1 MKIIYNFTPICT
13 LFIIPFL
20 NSQRT
25 SKTFR
30 SAKVLAVYFI
40 FWPGW
45 LAVQWRYYGI
55 TSEKRWTWVKKQ
67 FMEVKSQG
75 SDLEK
80 LWYLCPDPFPPS
92 GISGLS
98 NWFRSANE
106 ARLETVVLKMKHW
119 YCSYQDYTD
128 YESYLPW
135 LFSKFV
141 SSVWARG
148 KERWWSC
155 MHLPQEEEGEDPR
168 RDEALPSSGQLYL
181 PEKGPCEDFFLDQP
195 RW

>member
-1 MKIIYNFTPICT
+1 MYIIHNSTPGFPTHLKELQERESSCCVT
-13 LFIIPFL
+13 SSFVQVD
-20 NSQRT
+20 SQ
-25 SKTFR
+25 
-30 SAKVLAVYFI
+30 
-40 FWPGW
+40 W
-45 LAVQWRYYGI
+45 QYYGI
-55 TSEKRWTWVKKQ
+55 TPEKRWTWVKKQ

-128 YESYLPW
+128 NVMYRLNWWETVPSNTRYQ
-135 LFSKFV
+135 SKTQKSPFH
-141 SSVWARG
+141 
-148 KERWWSC
+148 E
-155 MHLPQEEEGEDPR
+155 PT
-168 RDEALPSSGQLYL
+168 
-181 PEKGPCEDFFLDQP
+181 
-195 RW
+195 

>member
-40 FWPGW
+40 SWPGW

-128 YESYLPW
+128 YIMYRLDWWETVPSNTRYQ
-135 LFSKFV
+135 SKTQKSPFH
-141 SSVWARG
+141 
-148 KERWWSC
+148 E
-155 MHLPQEEEGEDPR
+155 PT
-168 RDEALPSSGQLYL
+168 
-181 PEKGPCEDFFLDQP
+181 
-195 RW
+195 

>member
-1 MKIIYNFTPICT
+1 MPYIEGIRSPLFDIPVECTKWLRGHTHARDSSRVSCQWVIWRSFTISHLYVHCSY
-13 LFIIPFL
+13 L

-25 SKTFR
+25 SKSFR

-45 LAVQWRYYGI
+45 LAVLWRYYGI

-128 YESYLPW
+128 YIMYRLDWWETVPSNTRYQ
-135 LFSKFV
+135 SKTQKSPFH
-141 SSVWARG
+141 
-148 KERWWSC
+148 E
-155 MHLPQEEEGEDPR
+155 PT
-168 RDEALPSSGQLYL
+168 
-181 PEKGPCEDFFLDQP
+181 
-195 RW
+195 

>member
-1 MKIIYNFTPICT
+1 MSNARSGWEATHMLETVLKSFLWDSNMKIIYNFTPICT
-13 LFIIPFL
+13 LFIIQFL

-25 SKTFR
+25 SKSFR
-30 SAKVLAVYFI
+30 SAKVLAIYFI

-45 LAVQWRYYGI
+45 LAVLWRYYGI

-119 YCSYQDYTD
+119 YCSNQDYTD
-128 YESYLPW
+128 YMMYRLNWWETVPSNTRYQ
-135 LFSKFV
+135 SKTQKSPF
-141 SSVWARG
+141 
-148 KERWWSC
+148 
-155 MHLPQEEEGEDPR
+155 H
-168 RDEALPSSGQLYL
+168 
-181 PEKGPCEDFFLDQP
+181 
-195 RW
+195 